1 MIRLQHIHNPYI
13 YFCDNNKECF
23 CRFFALQPGKIHAA
37 SRCPYPASCGM
48 DNFERGIGMVE
59 IKNLTRFYGNIP
71 AVKNLSFTVEDGEIL
86 GFLGPNGAGKST
98 TMNMITGYLPSSS
111 GTVVVDGFDIAQQP
125 EEVKKRIGYLPELPP
140 LYLDMR
146 VKEYLRFVAGIKG
159 VKRKDVKAQI
169 DQAMER
175 LKLTDVQHRLIRNLS
190 KGYKQRVGFAQA
202 LLGNPK
208 ILILDEPTVGLDPS
222 QVAQVRQLILDLKK
236 DHTII
241 FSSHILSEVSAVCE
255 RVVIIN
261 KGEIKAIDTIEN
273 LENSIQANL
282 SLSIT
287 VEGDKAKVE
296 QLIQAVPGVVA
307 IKSAE
312 YIKTGTH
319 TFTVE
324 IRDDSVRKAILAKL
338 IEADCSVVS
347 VNTSKM
353 SLEEVFLKLTAQ
365 NTGKKSLEE
374 IFDEIGEDMDR
385 KESEAAAER
394 ENKTP
399 AEGEK

>member
-1 MIRLQHIHNPYI
+1 
-13 YFCDNNKECF
+13 
-23 CRFFALQPGKIHAA
+23 
-37 SRCPYPASCGM
+37 
-48 DNFERGIGMVE
+48 MVE

-394 ENKTP
+394 ENKIP

>member
-1 MIRLQHIHNPYI
+1 M
-13 YFCDNNKECF
+13 
-23 CRFFALQPGKIHAA
+23 
-37 SRCPYPASCGM
+37 
-48 DNFERGIGMVE
+48 
-59 IKNLTRFYGNIP
+59 
-71 AVKNLSFTVEDGEIL
+71 
-86 GFLGPNGAGKST
+86 
-98 TMNMITGYLPSSS
+98 
-111 GTVVVDGFDIAQQP
+111 
-125 EEVKKRIGYLPELPP
+125 
-140 LYLDMR
+140 
-146 VKEYLRFVAGIKG
+146 
-159 VKRKDVKAQI
+159 
-169 DQAMER
+169 
-175 LKLTDVQHRLIRNLS
+175 
-190 KGYKQRVGFAQA
+190 
-202 LLGNPK
+202 
-208 ILILDEPTVGLDPS
+208 GLDPS

-236 DHTII
+236 EHTII

>member
-1 MIRLQHIHNPYI
+1 
-13 YFCDNNKECF
+13 
-23 CRFFALQPGKIHAA
+23 
-37 SRCPYPASCGM
+37 M

-125 EEVKKRIGYLPELPP
+125 EEVKKLIGYLPELPP

-296 QLIQAVPGVVA
+296 QLIQTVPGVVA

-385 KESEAAAER
+385 KESKAAAER

>member
-1 MIRLQHIHNPYI
+1 M
-13 YFCDNNKECF
+13 
-23 CRFFALQPGKIHAA
+23 
-37 SRCPYPASCGM
+37 
-48 DNFERGIGMVE
+48 
-59 IKNLTRFYGNIP
+59 
-71 AVKNLSFTVEDGEIL
+71 
-86 GFLGPNGAGKST
+86 
-98 TMNMITGYLPSSS
+98 
-111 GTVVVDGFDIAQQP
+111 
-125 EEVKKRIGYLPELPP
+125 
-140 LYLDMR
+140 
-146 VKEYLRFVAGIKG
+146 
-159 VKRKDVKAQI
+159 
-169 DQAMER
+169 
-175 LKLTDVQHRLIRNLS
+175 
-190 KGYKQRVGFAQA
+190 
-202 LLGNPK
+202 
-208 ILILDEPTVGLDPS
+208 GLDPS

-296 QLIQAVPGVVA
+296 QLIQTVPGVVA

-385 KESEAAAER
+385 KESKAAAER

>member
-1 MIRLQHIHNPYI
+1 
-13 YFCDNNKECF
+13 
-23 CRFFALQPGKIHAA
+23 
-37 SRCPYPASCGM
+37 
-48 DNFERGIGMVE
+48 
-59 IKNLTRFYGNIP
+59 
-71 AVKNLSFTVEDGEIL
+71 
-86 GFLGPNGAGKST
+86 
-98 TMNMITGYLPSSS
+98 
-111 GTVVVDGFDIAQQP
+111 
-125 EEVKKRIGYLPELPP
+125 
-140 LYLDMR
+140 MR

-307 IKSAE
+307 IKSVE

-353 SLEEVFLKLTAQ
+353 SLEEVL
-365 NTGKKSLEE
+365 
-374 IFDEIGEDMDR
+374 D
-385 KESEAAAER
+385 
-394 ENKTP
+394 
-399 AEGEK
+399 

>member
-1 MIRLQHIHNPYI
+1 
-13 YFCDNNKECF
+13 
-23 CRFFALQPGKIHAA
+23 
-37 SRCPYPASCGM
+37 
-48 DNFERGIGMVE
+48 MVE

-175 LKLTDVQHRLIRNLS
+175 QKLSGGERRRLYLLKILMSAPNV
-190 KGYKQRVGFAQA
+190 
-202 LLGNPK
+202 
-208 ILILDEPTVGLDPS
+208 LILDEPTVGLDPS

-296 QLIQAVPGVVA
+296 QLIQVVPGVVA